1 MIYLDNA
8 ATTMSYKSVV
18 EEYCNDAINNFYNP
32 SGLYDVAMKQSL
44 EIEQIQKQ
52 ILESINGSGEII
64 FNSGGTEGVNHVFNG
79 VVIPKKSTILIS
91 QAEHD
96 CVLRSAQ
103 NMEMQGYT
111 LKYIPVDQSGK
122 VIEEEYVKFLTPDV
136 SLISVMHVCNET
148 GCINDIERLVR
159 QARNVNRKVI
169 FHSDGVQAFLKM
181 PVSMSKLDVDFY
193 TVSAHKFHGLKGIG
207 FLYKKK
213 ETTLKPFILG
223 GGQQNGHR
231 SGTVSFPDIKA
242 LSKTIQEG
250 LTDFETKVSN
260 TKSYI
265 AKLRN
270 AIQTEIKDVIF
281 LSPEATCGI
290 LLVAFKG
297 IRGEVL
303 LHMLDKRGIV
313 VATGSACSGK
323 NEGLYKKNL
332 KLAKE
337 YKDGIVRFSVSHLN
351 NKEEIEEVILALKEC
366 VQELRAV

>member
-8 ATTMSYKSVV
+8 ATTIPYKNVV
-18 EEYCNDAINNFYNP
+18 EEYCDDAVKNFYNP
-32 SGLYDVAMKQSL
+32 SGLYDVAIKENL

-52 ILESINGSGEII
+52 ILGCITGSGEII

-96 CVLRSAQ
+96 CVLKSTQ

-111 LKYIPVDQSGK
+111 LKYIPVDQCGK
-122 VIEEEYVKFLTPDV
+122 VIEEEYVMLLTPDV

-159 QARNVNRKVI
+159 LARNINKKVI

-181 PVSMSKLDVDFY
+181 PVLMSKLDVDFY
-193 TVSAHKFHGLKGIG
+193 TVSAHKFHGLKGMG

-213 ETTLKPFILG
+213 ETTLKPLILG